1 MELADSQKAA
11 CFNGYFPHSDLCFL
25 LDFQQIQEFT
35 LIDYAVTIEDL
46 WPIASLQYLRILHLE
61 GIEMGQEGKAAV
73 PGVVTALSRLETLVL
88 DTCNLDTQTYVQLLG
103 ICLNSAV
110 MHRFSYLHNEVIA
123 EGLRP
128 FETPLRGAVRDL
140 QVTLQ
145 CNFLAPAI
153 ALKTVILSVHLLT
166 DFSLDGSCLDYYASC
181 CLVEAFSSLTSLQ
194 RLSLKGV
201 LMRKKSWRDVLNGL
215 KQVIYLQDINVDF
228 TKIGD
233 KELPFLVGSLC
244 HLSWVR
250 RASLRH
256 CRLTEE
262 GKTYIS
268 QVVNRVEFLLY
279 VVCMSL
285 KRCCHNYGRIASG
298 SFASFGLKADS

>member
-11 CFNGYFPHSDLCFL
+11 CFNGYFPHSDLYFL
-25 LDFQQIQEFT
+25 FDFQQIEEFT
-35 LIDYAVTIEDL
+35 IIDYSVTIKDL
-46 WPIASLQYLRILHLE
+46 WPLESLQYLRVLHLE
-61 GIEMGQEGKAAV
+61 GIQITIEGKAAIPRLV
-73 PGVVTALSRLETLVL
+73 AALSRLETLDL
-88 DTCNLDTQTYVQLLG
+88 DTCGLDTETYVQLLG
-103 ICLNSAV
+103 ICLNSVV

-123 EGLRP
+123 EGIRP
-128 FETPLRGAVRDL
+128 FETPLRGALRDL

-145 CNFLAPAI
+145 CNFSSPAI
-153 ALKTVILSVHLLT
+153 ALKTVIQSVHLLT
-166 DFSLDGSCLDYYASC
+166 DFSLDCSCLDHFASC

-201 LMRKKSWRDVLNGL
+201 LMKKKSWRDVLNGL
-215 KQVIYLQDINVDF
+215 KQVIYLQDLTVDF

-250 RASLRH
+250 RASLRY

-268 QVVNRVEFLLY
+268 QVVHRVEFLLY

-285 KRCCHNYGRIASG
+285 ERCCHNYGRISFG
-298 SFASFGLKADS
+298 SFASSGLKADS